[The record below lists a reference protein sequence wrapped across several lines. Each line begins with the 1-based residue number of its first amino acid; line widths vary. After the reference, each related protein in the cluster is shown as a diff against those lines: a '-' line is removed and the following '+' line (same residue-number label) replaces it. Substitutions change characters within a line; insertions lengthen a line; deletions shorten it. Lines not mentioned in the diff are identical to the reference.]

1 MQSKAFIIFLGG
13 IGAVY
18 IMLSVLLGGG
28 NTIGALAQFLS
39 IGSFILAVVQPR
51 LALYL
56 MVLYA
61 GYSDLLKRM
70 MVFDGHVTMSDV
82 LWVRALCPLTLA
94 GICIGTLV
102 RELHN
107 GNLHQRRKLIS
118 LLVCVLGFM
127 VSGVSALR
135 SGGGFNA
142 AATQLGDG
150 AAYMF
155 LLFVVPCIFR
165 TPDQIIAFIKYCLIV
180 FIPVALYGL
189 KQQIFGLSEFEIEYL
204 RSGLTVLSKHLDD
217 VRPRPFSTLVDSSP
231 FGTSCA
237 VCACL
242 ALVVRRHHRD
252 TGTNT
257 WGMLSFALFALFVI
271 GCIASMARVANI
283 NWVMPILLLPV
294 LRSAR
299 GTSTLYA
306 CVAGLFVS
314 ACLFAQELSSW
325 VTQLT
330 LWALENFGS
339 SAIGEQFS
347 RFWTICARLD
357 GMHDLVHNPLM
368 WTMFGYGTKGAS
380 DMHDAHMVTS
390 HDLISNL
397 LLEIGW
403 LPLGLLLI
411 IAAFAL
417 YSFHR
422 SVLSLRG
429 TSVFNICVWMVGIE
443 FGLLLHNVFA
453 GNVTSTFPVNFFCWF
468 IAGAINT
475 CVAHY
480 ENGQEP
486 VQSVHTA
493 PVPFHVPAYQGAVI
507 HNVRRLPFNRR
518 SF

>member
-1 MQSKAFIIFLGG
+1 MGG

-28 NTIGALAQFLS
+28 NSIGALAQFLS
-39 IGSFILAVVQPR
+39 IGSFILAVIQPR
-51 LALYL
+51 MALFL
-56 MVLYA
+56 MVIYA
-61 GYSDLLKRM
+61 GYSDVLKRM
-70 MVFDGHVTMSDV
+70 MVFDGHVTMNDV

-102 RELHN
+102 RSLHD
-107 GNLHQRRKLIS
+107 GSLYQKRRLMS
-118 LLVCVLGFM
+118 LLVCVLGFA
-127 VSGVSALR
+127 VSGISALR

-142 AATQLGDG
+142 AATQLADG

-165 TPDQIIAFIKYCLIV
+165 TPEQIVAFIKYCLIV
-180 FIPVALYGL
+180 FIPVALYGI

-204 RSGLTVLSKHLDD
+204 KSGLTVLSKHLDD

-242 ALVVRRHHRD
+242 ALMVRRHHRD
-252 TGTNT
+252 HGANT
-257 WGMLSFALFALFVI
+257 WGMLSFVLFALFVI
-271 GCIASMARVANI
+271 GCVASMTRVANI
-283 NWVMPILLLPV
+283 NWAMPILLLPV

-299 GTSTLYA
+299 GTLALYGG
-306 CVAGLFVS
+306 VAGLFVS
-314 ACLFAQELSSW
+314 ACVFAQELSNW

-330 LWALENFGS
+330 LWALENFGGT
-339 SAIGEQFS
+339 ALGEQLS

-357 GMHDLVHNPLM
+357 GMHDLAHNPLM

-380 DMHDAHMVTS
+380 DMYDAHLVAS

-411 IAAFAL
+411 VAAVGL
-417 YSFHR
+417 HSFHR
-422 SVLSLRG
+422 SVLGLRG
-429 TSVFNICVWMVGIE
+429 TSFYNICVWMVGIE

-468 IAGAINT
+468 IAGAINA
-475 CVAHY
+475 CIAYH
-480 ENGQEP
+480 EGRRA
-486 VQSVHTA
+486 TA
-493 PVPFHVPAYQGAVI
+493 RSSQRAPANLQPAGAQAMLSHEI
-507 HNVRRLPFNRR
+507 RRLPFNRR
-518 SF
+518 CS